1 MQKKTLLVSVLI
13 RDPEVLFLDEPTA
26 GLDPRSANTVKQILT
41 DLCLNGRTV
50 FMATHILEI
59 AEKICDRIGIIY
71 QGKLIA
77 VGTLAELRNQIANA
91 SLEEIFLQ
99 LTSGTLSYNA

>member
-1 MQKKTLLVSVLI
+1 
-13 RDPEVLFLDEPTA
+13 
-26 GLDPRSANTVKQILT
+26 
-41 DLCLNGRTV
+41 
-50 FMATHILEI
+50 MATHILEI

-71 QGKLIA
+71 QGKLIV